1 MLNYIKSE
9 FYRLS
14 RSKDLYLLTGIC
26 SGLIILMNIVLAIS
40 VRKMEN
46 FPYGT
51 TRFSFGTLISQT
63 QMLLLMAFIA
73 ASFVFGDEYK
83 HHTLKNSISFGLSRT
98 KIFCG
103 KYIVSL
109 VSALVCFA
117 IIMACYV
124 ASAYILLEN
133 SGSEVLRELFLSMA
147 GTIPSAIFSLTLAIA
162 LFFIIEN
169 GMSAALVWS
178 GIIIALPLVMKLMG
192 ARIKICYEISH
203 WLPWTMLSGNT
214 VNQSAY
220 SCIWDTPSGMIHC
233 FIVGIVS
240 SVVFFVIGLRLF
252 QKRDII

>member
-1 MLNYIKSE
+1 
-9 FYRLS
+9 
-14 RSKDLYLLTGIC
+14 
-26 SGLIILMNIVLAIS
+26 
-40 VRKMEN
+40 
-46 FPYGT
+46 
-51 TRFSFGTLISQT
+51 
-63 QMLLLMAFIA
+63 MLLIMAFIA

-147 GTIPSAIFSLTLAIA
+147 GTIPSAIFSLTLATA

-169 GMSAALVWS
+169 GMGAALVWS
-178 GIIIALPLVMKLMG
+178 GIIIVLPLVMKLMG